1 MKILIGVLIALVLAL
16 AGCAW
21 ALQES
26 QRKRGLAEQL
36 VVETR
41 EALAKSEGQNKAL
54 VGRFDSLDASLKGLG
69 VNLKANQAQLQ
80 ATLKGIQNIVQEPG
94 DSDESIRC
102 LDVRVPAQLDRG
114 LR

>member
-1 MKILIGVLIALVLAL
+1 MKILIGALIALVLAL
-16 AGCAW
+16 AGCGW

-36 VVETR
+36 VVEKQK
-41 EALAKSEGQNKAL
+41 ALDKSEGQNKAL
-54 VGRFDSLDASLKGLG
+54 VGRFDSLDASLKDLG
-69 VNLKANQAQLQ
+69 ANQKANQARLQ
-80 ATLKGIQNIVQEPG
+80 ATLVGIKNIVQEPG